1 MIDPPNPDRL
11 AEINDASIG
20 EFPDLVLLERTRD
33 QPQVDDVEAA
43 TRAAVDD
50 VLDASALDDGAE
62 VGITAG
68 SRGIHD
74 MPAILAAAVEH
85 LQGNGYEPFVLPAM
99 GSHGGAT
106 AQGQR
111 DVLESLGITEA
122 SVGCEIRSSMT
133 VETVGRDAAGRPV
146 YAATDALDADAV
158 LLANRVKLHTDFHG
172 DVESGLS
179 KMAVIGLG
187 KQRGADVT
195 HRAGLD
201 EGLDVAIPERA
212 AILFEETPIVGG
224 IAMYE
229 NAADRAAHVE
239 GIPVD
244 AIPDREPELLAASEE
259 LFPRLPVDDL
269 DLLIVD
275 EIGKNVS
282 GTGMDTNV
290 IGRMNYHGQ
299 PEPDTPN
306 YDRIYVRGLT
316 PESHHNAIGMGLA
329 DFVHGDVV
337 PEIDLTDTYINGV
350 TGGEPSRSSLPV
362 IAPSDEVA
370 LLLAYSSVG
379 RGSPADLRIGYV
391 ENTLEPDRI
400 AVSAPVAAE
409 VTDRNDIEAVNEVPL
424 RVHDGDFAFD
434 PFRS

>member
-111 DVLESLGITEA
+111 DVLESLDITEA

-350 TGGEPSRSSLPV
+350 TGGEPSRSRLPV

-409 VTDRNDIEAVNEVPL
+409 VTDRNDIEAVAEVPL